1 MAGLHLRPRLPARR
15 TLLLLPVIA
24 LTVPCLTIG
33 LAAAG
38 LPAIVGMP
46 AFTAFHVPGGLVV
59 GLVALPLGVVLL
71 AMAVSSV
78 RGRARAERL
87 VGTERTRADSNASA
101 AAATSARASMATAD
115 LRQRLAD
122 SHRRIVHLTE
132 SNPAAVLTLDDTGAI
147 TSWNPAARRL
157 FGPAS
162 GGPVGSLDDL
172 IGRRLDGGA
181 PRSAVEAL
189 DAWRRLAGQSADVR
203 VRRADDS
210 WFSARVT
217 TSTWVDVGRLW
228 LTAVIHEVGAAIEPA
243 GAARARPDDIAD
255 PDDSAAP
262 AESAAPHGPS
272 LISVNA
278 PAAVVDLAPPGIE
291 ADRAY
296 RELVEQ
302 IPGVVYRT
310 PDRLH
315 GKVDYVSPQIE
326 SLLGYAADVWCTTP
340 GLWAARVHPSDL
352 ESVFGGDDPT
362 ASSAEGRTSIDDL
375 EYRMLAKDGRVVWV
389 HDHVSLA
396 RGADGAVE
404 SWSGILTDVTERHEL
419 EAKLLRQAFRDPLTG
434 LANRALFNDRMAH
447 ALARNER
454 DAGLVGLLM
463 LDVDDFKAVNETL
476 GHETGD
482 LLLQAIAERLRVIN
496 RPDATIARLG
506 GDEFAVLLENL
517 PDDAAAVAVAA
528 RVARAFERPF
538 KIEMSSIS
546 ARVTVG
552 VAVDVANKRSA
563 PWLLRSA
570 DVAMDEAKRR
580 CKGGFLQYDPVTYLA
595 ATKRVVLESELR
607 RAVERNQFTLLY
619 QPIVDLPTGRIT
631 GVEALIRWNHPKRG
645 LLSPAEFVT
654 VLEATGMIIPVGT
667 WVLDEACRQAALWT
681 ARFTDFAS
689 MAVNVSARQLA
700 TPEFVETVRA
710 ALENNGLAPHHLTL
724 EVTEQLAVEDST
736 RTAARLQAA
745 RAHGVRV
752 AVDDFGTGYSSL
764 AYLRQLPVDTLKIDR
779 SFVDGVG
786 EDPDATSLTRA
797 IVDLARTLK
806 LRTVAEGIEQQ
817 LQADA
822 LRTLGCD
829 YGQGYLFAR
838 PGTAR
843 AIEARL
849 EAQARIRPLLAGDA
863 APGGQVLFVA
873 AGG

>member
-1 MAGLHLRPRLPARR
+1 MAGPHLRPRLPARR

-38 LPAIVGMP
+38 LPAVAGMP
-46 AFTAFHVPGGLVV
+46 AFSAFHVPGGLVV

-87 VGTERTRADSNASA
+87 AGTERTRADSTASA
-101 AAATSARASMATAD
+101 ATATSARASMATAD

-132 SNPAAVLTLDDTGAI
+132 SNPAAVLTIDDTGAI
-147 TSWNPAARRL
+147 TSWNPAARRI
-157 FGPAS
+157 FGRGC
-162 GGPVGSLDDL
+162 GGPVSSLDDL
-172 IGRRLDGGA
+172 VGRPDGGA
-181 PRSAVEAL
+181 PPSAVEAL
-189 DAWRRLAGQSADVR
+189 DRWRGLAGQSAGVR

-217 TSTWVDVGRLW
+217 TSTWVDGGRLW
-228 LTAVIHEVGAAIEPA
+228 LTAVIHEVGAAVEPA
-243 GAARARPDDIAD
+243 DTARARPDDSAVANER
-255 PDDSAAP
+255 AAP
-262 AESAAPHGPS
+262 VEPSAIP
-272 LISVNA
+272 VET
-278 PAAVVDLAPPGIE
+278 PAAVVDRASPGIE

-302 IPGVVYRT
+302 MPGVVYRMR
-310 PDRLH
+310 DRLH
-315 GKVDYVSPQIE
+315 GEVDYVSPQIGA
-326 SLLGYAADVWCTTP
+326 LLGYTADVWCSTP

-352 ESVFGGDDPT
+352 EGVFGGDHPT
-362 ASSAEGRTSIDDL
+362 ASPAGERTSIDDL

-389 HDHVSLA
+389 HDHVSMT
-396 RGADGAVE
+396 RGADGAAD
-404 SWSGILTDVTERHEL
+404 SWSGILTDVTERHDL
-419 EAKLLRQAFRDPLTG
+419 EAKLVRQAFRDPLTG

-463 LDVDDFKAVNETL
+463 LDVDDFKAVNDTL

-482 LLLQAIAERLRVIN
+482 LLLKAIADRLRVIN

-546 ARVTVG
+546 VRVTVG

-645 LLSPAEFVT
+645 LLTPAEFVT
-654 VLEATGMIIPVGT
+654 LLEATGMIIPVGA
-667 WVLDEACRQAALWT
+667 WVLDEACRQAAAWT
-681 ARFTDFAS
+681 ARFADFAS

-745 RAHGVRV
+745 RAYGVRV
-752 AVDDFGTGYSSL
+752 AIDDFGTGYSSL

-786 EDPDATSLTRA
+786 EDPEATSLTRA

-817 LQADA
+817 LQADT

-849 EAQARIRPLLAGDA
+849 EAQARIRPVLAGEA
-863 APGGQVLFVA
+863 QPGGQVLLAA